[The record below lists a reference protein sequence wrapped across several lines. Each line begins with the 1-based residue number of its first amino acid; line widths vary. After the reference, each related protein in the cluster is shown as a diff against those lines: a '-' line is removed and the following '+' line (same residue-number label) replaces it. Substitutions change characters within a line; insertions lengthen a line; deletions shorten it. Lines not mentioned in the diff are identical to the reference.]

1 MQWKYIPGKLSKALA
16 ALCLVVAFP
25 FVSLAQP
32 ANDNCV
38 NAQTISITG
47 GGLDKGIFNGTQI
60 DLTTATSQS
69 GEYYAPS
76 IVVSGLNKKSIWY
89 KFTLSTHRSIR
100 VSVGQPGGAIQA
112 GNVGF
117 AVYKTSNCLP
127 GDKDISNKLS
137 PIETFGNTYHP
148 CVDPGEYYVQV
159 SGSNA
164 ANGPVTLAVEVGES
178 DPAAY
183 DKLSNAST
191 FGTLVNKS
199 YNVDYWV
206 ECQSID
212 ATNEVCQTS
221 NDFKSFTKSTWHTF
235 TTPAYFDFL
244 NVWVGYLGG
253 GDGSNSS
260 KYGYRIFEGAPSAGF
275 AGLKQVGS
283 CDSLRTN
290 YYSIGKKGYRCDELK
305 PNTTYTVQVLYHKD
319 FKGNIRFMVDWNG
332 SNATNAPIP
341 VSSITA
347 PNNMGTL
354 NSNTSFWGENNTAND
369 AFACNAR
376 HTNYDCPATLP
387 KTGVSYQG
395 RNFNLSSFFTFKL
408 AATSSAFFGVETNCN
423 NVLLRLYK
431 KKLTT
436 DCKQLDTSN
445 LVATF
450 LSTYSIYNVY

>member
-191 FGTLVNKS
+191 FGTLV
-199 YNVDYWV
+199 
-206 ECQSID
+206 
-212 ATNEVCQTS
+212 
-221 NDFKSFTKSTWHTF
+221 
-235 TTPAYFDFL
+235 
-244 NVWVGYLGG
+244 
-253 GDGSNSS
+253 
-260 KYGYRIFEGAPSAGF
+260 
-275 AGLKQVGS
+275 
-283 CDSLRTN
+283 
-290 YYSIGKKGYRCDELK
+290 
-305 PNTTYTVQVLYHKD
+305 
-319 FKGNIRFMVDWNG
+319 
-332 SNATNAPIP
+332 
-341 VSSITA
+341 
-347 PNNMGTL
+347 
-354 NSNTSFWGENNTAND
+354 
-369 AFACNAR
+369 
-376 HTNYDCPATLP
+376 
-387 KTGVSYQG
+387 
-395 RNFNLSSFFTFKL
+395 
-408 AATSSAFFGVETNCN
+408 
-423 NVLLRLYK
+423 
-431 KKLTT
+431 
-436 DCKQLDTSN
+436 
-445 LVATF
+445 
-450 LSTYSIYNVY
+450 